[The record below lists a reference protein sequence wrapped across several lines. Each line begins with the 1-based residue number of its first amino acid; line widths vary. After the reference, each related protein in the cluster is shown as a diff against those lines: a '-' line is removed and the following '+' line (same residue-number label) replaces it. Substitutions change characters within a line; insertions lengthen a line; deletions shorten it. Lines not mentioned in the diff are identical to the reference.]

1 MKVKF
6 TTTLEDNIIETAKT
20 IAKKEKRSVSS
31 IIEELLK
38 EYFVKAVL

>member
-6 TTTLEDNIIETAKT
+6 TTTLEDNILETAKT
-20 IAKKEKRSVSS
+20 IAEKENRSVAS

-38 EYFVKAVL
+38 EYFVKVAL